1 MAREFGGTIHNR
13 FFDSNHGGLTHG
25 VPRDCKEIAVRCEHN
40 VFFFHDTLMGVSVV
54 VPIIPGIQC
63 FSGVEV
69 CSILFHHHVA
79 CCQHHLED
87 GGLYVDLLA
96 EHQHVAWPAGLVF
109 WGAQSAQM
117 GQPQND
123 RQNDRQP
130 NFKAKLRHSPGSG

>member
-1 MAREFGGTIHNR
+1 MG
-13 FFDSNHGGLTHG
+13 FFTTFL
-25 VPRDCKEIAVRCEHN
+25 A
-40 VFFFHDTLMGVSVV
+40 LMGVSVV

-63 FSGVEV
+63 FWGVEV